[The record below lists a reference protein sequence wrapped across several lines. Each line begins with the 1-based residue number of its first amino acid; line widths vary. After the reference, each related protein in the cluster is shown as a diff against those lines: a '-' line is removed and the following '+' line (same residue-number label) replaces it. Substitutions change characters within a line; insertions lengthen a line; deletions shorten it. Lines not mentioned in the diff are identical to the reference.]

1 MRVLITASTRLTM
14 MDWSPRSRTSNE
26 LFRSAARVGLIDPMC
41 RNVSRTWCSAPRS
54 GEQRGDG
61 GAAVEA
67 EGPAEHVADLLR
79 GVDAD
84 LAVDGRGEVG
94 GGVTGGGGIGAD
106 LVGGAQ
112 DEAGAGAATGDQ
124 RGEDAA
130 PVVAPGAGGVG
141 DGGLLADARGA
152 AELAGD
158 DQEDVVGQAAGVEVF
173 DQGGDAAVEGG
184 EQGVLEGRE
193 VVVVRVPV
201 VHDAEV
207 DLDEAHPGL
216 DQSAGQEEAL
226 AHEVAAVAVAE
237 PGVFAGEVEGVAG
250 PSRRQE
256 GHGLVSEVV
265 EPGHFADP
273 FELAA
278 AGVDLGQEVVA
289 GAEAGEA
296 QALGEV
302 ERGGLE
308 ARVRS
313 GRPRCARGRTGRR
326 GTRRSGP
333 GRSSPRR

>member
-1 MRVLITASTRLTM
+1 MVTSDAVVRVLPGQSLLDQEGEA
-14 MDWSPRSRTSNE
+14 
-26 LFRSAARVGLIDPMC
+26 VIDGG
-41 RNVSRTWCSAPRS
+41 S

-94 GGVTGGGGIGAD
+94 GGVTGGGGVGAD

-112 DEAGAGAATGDQ
+112 DEAGAGAAAGDQ

-184 EQGVLEGRE
+184 SRVFLR
-193 VVVVRVPV
+193 VVK
-201 VHDAEV
+201 
-207 DLDEAHPGL
+207 LSL
-216 DQSAGQEEAL
+216 C
-226 AHEVAAVAVAE
+226 
-237 PGVFAGEVEGVAG
+237 
-250 PSRRQE
+250 
-256 GHGLVSEVV
+256 VSQWFMT
-265 EPGHFADP
+265 PR
-273 FELAA
+273 LTWT
-278 AGVDLGQEVVA
+278 
-289 GAEAGEA
+289 
-296 QALGEV
+296 
-302 ERGGLE
+302 
-308 ARVRS
+308 
-313 GRPRCARGRTGRR
+313 RPTPAS
-326 GTRRSGP
+326 TRR
-333 GRSSPRR
+333 RARRRPWPMRWRP